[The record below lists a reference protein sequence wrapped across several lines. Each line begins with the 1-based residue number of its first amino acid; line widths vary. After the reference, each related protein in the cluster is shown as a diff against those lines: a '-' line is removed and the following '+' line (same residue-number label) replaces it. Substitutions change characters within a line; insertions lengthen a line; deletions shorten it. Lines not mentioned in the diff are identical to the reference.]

1 MPEKTI
7 RHGRSLTEWVI
18 IAGLT
23 LVALQIAAIIV
34 NGFVTTPIYL
44 GPAFIVFLVAA
55 CALLGFTVTVKVMK
69 GQPLEKKDIVSLIIV
84 VGLTILALV
93 FLRPL
98 VPEIFKPGVQAIYSF
113 INP

>member
-1 MPEKTI
+1 MAEKTV
-7 RHGRSLTEWVI
+7 RHGRSLTEWII

-23 LVALQIAAIIV
+23 LVAIQIVAIIL
-34 NGFVTTPIYL
+34 NGFIKTPIYL

-55 CALLGFTVTVKVMK
+55 CSLFGFTVTVKVMK
-69 GQPLEKKDIVSLIIV
+69 GQSLEKKDIVSLILVI
-84 VGLTILALV
+84 GLTILALV

-98 VPEIFKPGVQAIYSF
+98 VPEIFKPGVQAMYAF